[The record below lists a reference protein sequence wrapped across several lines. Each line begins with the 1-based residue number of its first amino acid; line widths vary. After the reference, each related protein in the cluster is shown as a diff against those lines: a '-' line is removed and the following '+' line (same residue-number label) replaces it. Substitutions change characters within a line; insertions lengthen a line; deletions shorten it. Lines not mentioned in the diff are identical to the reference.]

1 MIITTKSPVLSFI
14 LYKWWV
20 GGVLMSVKEGGGDHG
35 TKWEGSDSYTR
46 VCMIQTE
53 ADRCLENPSENEQ
66 NYRVP
71 STFV

>member
-1 MIITTKSPVLSFI
+1 
-14 LYKWWV
+14 
-20 GGVLMSVKEGGGDHG
+20 MSMKEGGGDRG
-35 TKWEGSDSYTR
+35 MIWEGSDSYTR